1 MASGTSP
8 SAAEETLRTTVEKAN
23 FQRLTWLLMRGG
35 LALLRDVFDTI
46 HRPANLPAVLS
57 AKKVHL
63 QTLKTTTGN
72 KVLTYAEWK
81 CLYNPHGPGT
91 YGKSADFDI
100 SLLYKLLRSI
110 CSLTA
115 PVTGW
120 DKLPNSTDH
129 SREADIVRIRC
140 LRNTLHGH
148 NERMEVT
155 DADFEKLWKEI
166 SEAFLRIAGGIS
178 SAKKDEWKK
187 AIEKF
192 FHEPL
197 TPEAKKCVEELQS
210 WYLKE
215 METNARVQELT
226 EEMKQMRKML
236 MDIYIL
242 VKEPIARESTP
253 QGPSAI
259 PEQQQIEF
267 EGSAGVSTSSGL
279 LSQQDHPIALDFW
292 TIVKSS
298 FDLLFKYLKMKLGV
312 DVQGYRL
319 GSLVLTVSCSSME
332 VLETLWGEYRTGHLN
347 EMIQDTLVTAEVLE
361 KLNLVE
367 VKLTTFITEEDYL
380 SCKDFLKKSSGNS
393 FFFSVQIIL

>member
-1 MASGTSP
+1 MTSGTSP
-8 SAAEETLRTTVEKAN
+8 SAAEEVLRTTDEKAN

-35 LALLRDVFDTI
+35 HTLLRELFDSI
-46 HRPANLPAVLS
+46 HSPLSLPAVLR
-57 AKKVHL
+57 AKKVYL
-63 QTLKTTTGN
+63 QSLKTTTGN

-81 CLYNPHGPGT
+81 CLYNPHGPRT

-120 DKLPNSTDH
+120 NKLPNSNDH
-129 SREADIVRIRC
+129 SREAAIVRIRC

-155 DADFEKLWKEI
+155 DADFEKLWMEI
-166 SEAFLRIAGGIS
+166 SEAFLRIAGDIS

-187 AIEKF
+187 AIETF
-192 FHEPL
+192 FHEPI

-226 EEMKQMRKML
+226 EEIKHMRKML
-236 MDIYIL
+236 MYIYIL

-259 PEQQQIEF
+259 PEQQQI

-298 FDLLFKYLKMKLGV
+298 FDLLFKYFKMKLGV

-319 GSLVLTVSCSSME
+319 GSLVLTVFCSSME
-332 VLETLWGEYRTGHLN
+332 VLETLWEEYRTGHLN